1 MERKKQIEDYVN
13 NRADIVYGKNPSKDY
28 LHRKEEYIRQLIK
41 KNMRGAIAYGRGS
54 HCIGIAGGSVDT
66 DPKTDL
72 YGVRVKGVR
81 PLLGETTATH
91 SHHGF
96 AIQSVLIPK
105 DKFTRDEAIKY
116 IKKHFQ
122 YKKIDSTQRPNF
134 YSFRQFDPTKNS
146 KYFTKILDNG
156 VELVFEK
163 KPIGPDSIK
172 PRVMEEGGSL
182 SINEIYKFIE
192 NGYEWPELKS
202 IPQYKLIKNLSDNF
216 HQVYENKPQKRIIIN
231 YTGTKGIIDWLN
243 NLDYILQTYTLW
255 PRFKNAKEVLD
266 KVLKQYPNYKITL
279 VSHSQGGII
288 TRELSRLYGDELFEI
303 ISLNPGGMSFIEG
316 VKSAFGEGKRKR
328 EKEYTIKSE
337 FDFASFFANV
347 KNGKNNIII
356 PRESGDL
363 GEAFFKGFI
372 VKEHSPK
379 ILFRLNPDLEIGR
392 K

>member
-41 KNMRGAIAYGRGS
+41 KNMRGAIAYGRG
-54 HCIGIAGGSVDT
+54 
-66 DPKTDL
+66 
-72 YGVRVKGVR
+72 VKGVR

-163 KPIGPDSIK
+163 KPIGPGGIK
-172 PRVMEEGGSL
+172 PREQTPDVYGMTGGAL

-243 NLDYILQTYTLW
+243 NIDYILQTYTLW
-255 PRFKNAKEVLD
+255 PRFKNAKAVLD

-316 VKSAFGEGKRKR
+316 VKSAFGEGKRKQ
-328 EKEYTIKSE
+328 ENEYTIKSE

-363 GEAFFKGFI
+363 GEAFFKGLI